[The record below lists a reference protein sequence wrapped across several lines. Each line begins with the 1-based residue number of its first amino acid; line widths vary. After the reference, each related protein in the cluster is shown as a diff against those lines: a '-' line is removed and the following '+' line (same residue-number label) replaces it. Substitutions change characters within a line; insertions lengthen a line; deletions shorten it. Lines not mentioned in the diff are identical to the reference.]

1 MPGCAAD
8 MLSDE
13 AAAPLLRQ
21 RRSLDLFAGTVLIS
35 LLLHLAVS
43 VVLVLPGR
51 FNRPGGAPI
60 MVELH
65 TLQELPAA
73 PTTPLLEE
81 AEAVQPDADAETP
94 PSASAP
100 APATATATATLDAA
114 VAASLRRAAGTPD
127 AVHESAIGLG
137 MIAGR
142 FASFAE
148 GATLKDDVKS
158 YYFTLMR
165 RINEVWWTGTAAARS
180 LNAPASVNLTISR
193 DGKLLACELLES
205 SGSSEQDRL
214 LLAVVRSA
222 EPLPPL
228 PTSYVWPTFNAPIRF
243 VPPLRLMLPGFGS
256 RGEPGVTHGK

>member
-1 MPGCAAD
+1 MSGCAVD
-8 MLSDE
+8 MSDA

-21 RRSLDLFAGTVLIS
+21 RRSLNRFVAAVVVS
-35 LLLHLAVS
+35 LLLHLAAS
-43 VVLVLPGR
+43 VILVLPGR
-51 FNRPGGAPI
+51 FYQSGGAPI

-65 TLQELPAA
+65 TLQQLPADPA
-73 PTTPLLEE
+73 GPLLEE
-81 AEAVQPDADAETP
+81 AETVQPEADTAAP
-94 PSASAP
+94 PAAP
-100 APATATATATLDAA
+100 VPATATAQLEAA
-114 VAASLRRAAGTPD
+114 VAASLRRSAGTPD

-137 MIAGR
+137 MLAGR

-193 DGKLLACELLES
+193 DGRLLGCELLES
-205 SGSSEQDRL
+205 SGNSEQDRL

-228 PTSYVWPTFNAPIRF
+228 PDSYVWPTFNAPIRF

-256 RGEPGVTHGK
+256 GGKPGGTHGK